1 MFRSAVIRSLRTS
14 VPRVARVASPV
25 SRQAPVA
32 ASIARQAQFVPRFAY
47 QAIRQYSAPAG
58 LSEQE
63 VQGRIID
70 LLKNFDNVSDAS
82 KINVESHFQNDLGLD
97 SLDAVEV
104 VMAIEEEFSIEI
116 PDLEA
121 EKIHSVRNAVDY
133 ILSAPDVAWFSPF
146 TPLRFENTQR
156 AFLCHTQLFPELVAA
171 RYRPTSE
178 LPGLFPCF
186 LMASTSGLTRRRGAG
201 RGDGGAESG
210 RVASP
215 ASLNG
220 ASQEGRGE
228 SSFTGENGHKI
239 AFDPRDISE
248 NEERSKQPK
257 LTLMEEVLLLGL
269 KDKQGYL
276 SFWNE
281 NISYALRGCIVIE
294 LAFRGRISMQKDS
307 SRRRFPLADR
317 IIEVIDDT
325 LTGEVLLDEALKMMK
340 ASEKMS
346 VSSWIDLMSGE
357 TWNLMKIGYQLKQVR
372 ERLAKGL
379 VDKGVL
385 RTEKRNF
392 LLFDMATHP
401 VADGGAKEELHKR
414 VRNICSSRTVML
426 PPNQFLPEDI
436 EFRYLRTIALVCAA
450 YAANVLENALV
461 TMGHEARERAFAQ
474 VDELL
479 AEYSQWPFVSN
490 KGAGAHVIGANLP
503 QAVAEEVER
512 AKDKELQL
520 EVVAACLGVFT
531 RLDSLL

>member
-1 MFRSAVIRSLRTS
+1 
-14 VPRVARVASPV
+14 
-25 SRQAPVA
+25 
-32 ASIARQAQFVPRFAY
+32 
-47 QAIRQYSAPAG
+47 
-58 LSEQE
+58 
-63 VQGRIID
+63 
-70 LLKNFDNVSDAS
+70 
-82 KINVESHFQNDLGLD
+82 
-97 SLDAVEV
+97 
-104 VMAIEEEFSIEI
+104 
-116 PDLEA
+116 
-121 EKIHSVRNAVDY
+121 
-133 ILSAPDVAWFSPF
+133 
-146 TPLRFENTQR
+146 
-156 AFLCHTQLFPELVAA
+156 
-171 RYRPTSE
+171 
-178 LPGLFPCF
+178 
-186 LMASTSGLTRRRGAG
+186 MASAGGLTRRRGG
-201 RGDGGAESG
+201 G
-210 RVASP
+210 RVAGGDDNEGSRVSSP
-215 ASLNG
+215 TPKNG
-220 ASQEGRGE
+220 VPET
-228 SSFTGENGHKI
+228 SFTSEENGHKI

-248 NEERSKQPK
+248 SEERSKQPK

-317 IIEVIDDT
+317 IIEVVDDT

-340 ASEKMS
+340 SSEKMS

-379 VDKGVL
+379 VDKGIL

-401 VADGGAKEELHKR
+401 VADGGAKEEIHRR
-414 VRNICSSRTVML
+414 VRNVCSNRTVIL
-426 PPNQFLPEDI
+426 PPSPWLPEDA
-436 EFRYLRTIALVCAA
+436 EFRYLRTITMVCAA

-461 TMGHEARERAFAQ
+461 TMSHEARERAFAQ

-479 AEYSQWPFVSN
+479 AEYSQWPFARRGGGSQ
-490 KGAGAHVIGANLP
+490 GIGANLA
-503 QAVAEEVER
+503 QAINDEVNK

-520 EVVAACLGVFT
+520 EIVAACLSVFT